1 MYVDC
6 TCSSTQPIIY
16 IHTCT
21 CIPTAIPFSLHVLKA
36 KLIKNYGFTRMDPYC
51 RIRIGHSVY
60 ETPTDLNGSKN
71 PRWNKVFSW

>member
-1 MYVDC
+1 MYNGPLSLDPPPPP
-6 TCSSTQPIIY
+6 TLTQ
-16 IHTCT
+16 
-21 CIPTAIPFSLHVLKA
+21 A
-36 KLIKNYGFTRMDPYC
+36 KLSKNYGFTRMDPYC